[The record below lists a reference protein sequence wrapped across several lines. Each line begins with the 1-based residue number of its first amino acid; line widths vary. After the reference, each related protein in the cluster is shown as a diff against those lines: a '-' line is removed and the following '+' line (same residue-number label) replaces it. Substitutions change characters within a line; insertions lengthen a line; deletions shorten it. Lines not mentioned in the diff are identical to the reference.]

1 MPKKGESNKIKL
13 ICVMCG
19 KEFERA
25 PSHAGKY
32 CSRACNNNSKKN
44 WDENEESKLLAM
56 QEEGKSFDEIAIALS
71 RTKKAIKSRSAK
83 LKGGYRKKWTEEDAD
98 VIKKMVM
105 DGVEIPEIAEKL
117 GSTRSGVNWQIHKLG
132 LGAKPGTKELSEK
145 ASKRNKKLWN
155 DPNHTFNQPEYRD
168 KLQNAWLDPNSG
180 FNTEEYR
187 QHLSD
192 LANKNK
198 PGLTNTGGGNGRY
211 HGGKREDLGHYVRSG
226 WEANIARY
234 LKMLIA
240 KGEVVKYEYE
250 PDCYEFVKIKR
261 GNRSYTPD
269 FKVFLNNGTFEYW
282 EVKGYMNKDSAVK
295 LKRMAKYYPDIKI
308 VLIEKAQYN
317 EIKKWSRLIPC
328 WE

>member
-1 MPKKGESNKIKL
+1 
-13 ICVMCG
+13 MCG

-25 PSHAGKY
+25 SSHVGKY
-32 CSRACNNNSKKN
+32 CSALCNNNSKKN
-44 WDENEESKLLAM
+44 WDKEEETRLLSM
-56 QEEGKSFDEIAIALS
+56 QEAGRSFEEIAATLN
-71 RTKKAIKSRSAK
+71 RTAKAIKSRSA
-83 LKGGYRKKWTEEDAD
+83 LIGGGYRKKWMAD
-98 VIKKMVM
+98 DIAALKQMVIDK
-105 DGVEIPEIAEKL
+105 VEIKEIAERL
-117 GSTRSGVNWQIHKLG
+117 GSTRSAVNWQIHKYDI
-132 LGAKPGTKELSEK
+132 GAKIGSVQLSEK
-145 ASKRNKKLWN
+145 SSNRNKKLWG
-155 DPNHTFNQPEYRD
+155 DSTHAFNQPEYRE
-168 KLQNAWLDPNSG
+168 KLQSAWLDPNSG

-187 QHLSD
+187 QNLSD

-198 PGLTNTGGGNGRY
+198 PGLANKGGGNGRY

-250 PDCYEFVKIKR
+250 PDCYEFLKIKR

-282 EVKGYMNKDSAVK
+282 EVKGYMNKDSVVK

-317 EIKKWSRLIPC
+317 EIKKWSRLIPN